1 MKIVDKMEN
10 VFQVR
15 MFKDRINVINKSV
28 PNYQRVQCRKYCS
41 MVMSLHINF
50 CCEDVGP
57 PIATPIAK
65 GIMERSLY
73 WYVGSLQILTNTYIT
88 ALTTKQVAMKKLFA
102 ACLIEHISL
111 LQTKVTYT
119 KKTLVVQ
126 VIRRSI
132 VQIVNKT

>member
-1 MKIVDKMEN
+1 
-10 VFQVR
+10 
-15 MFKDRINVINKSV
+15 
-28 PNYQRVQCRKYCS
+28 
-41 MVMSLHINF
+41 
-50 CCEDVGP
+50 
-57 PIATPIAK
+57 
-65 GIMERSLY
+65 MERSLY